1 MVGQFPDIGG
11 NGASWNTNRSGR
23 RRRLIGVAVA
33 LAVLTVCAGLP
44 QALADPEDDKRRVER
59 QIDGAKS
66 DLDDSSAHLVAA
78 IRAASSAQKALATAR
93 TRLAAARGKLAAARA
108 KDAAMAAQLADARRA
123 VSAAV
128 AAETRAE
135 ERLEA
140 QVGEIAAFAN
150 ASYQGSRA
158 AEISAVLKSK
168 NITDLLSAAQ
178 IVASVSDSQ
187 RTAMDR
193 LDAAR
198 VALAGRRDARVTAE
212 QAVQAHRQLAAEN
225 LDRMRQLERQA
236 RSAEAAVR
244 QLVDERQA
252 AKAAAERAKRE
263 DTRRY
268 KALVAERERI
278 ERILREQAERDRAGG
293 GGGSVGDLIRPVDAP
308 ITSQYGMRFHPVLRV
323 WKLHDGTDFGASCGT
338 PIRAAASGTVMSRYY
353 NEGYGNR
360 VLVSHGLIDGDS
372 IVTAY
377 NHLSSYAVSSG
388 ERVSQG
394 EIVGYVG
401 STGYSTGCHLHFMVY
416 RDGDTVDPMDYL

>member
-1 MVGQFPDIGG
+1 VVGQFPDVGNDGG
-11 NGASWNTNRSGR
+11 LLQSNRSGR
-23 RRRLIGVAVA
+23 RRRLIAGALT
-33 LAVLTVCAGLP
+33 LAVLSVCAGLP
-44 QALADPEDDKRRVER
+44 QAFADPEDDKRRVER

-66 DLDDSSAHLVAA
+66 DLDESSAHLVAA
-78 IRAASSAQKALATAR
+78 VRAAKAAKKALVSAR
-93 TRLAAARGKLAAARA
+93 TTLATARGKLAAARA
-108 KDAAMAAQLADARRA
+108 KDAAMAAQLAEARRA
-123 VSAAV
+123 VKAAV
-128 AAETRAE
+128 AAEARAE
-135 ERLEA
+135 KRVQG
-140 QVGEIAAFAN
+140 QVEEIADFAN

-187 RTAMDR
+187 RTAMNQFE
-193 LDAAR
+193 AAR
-198 VALAGRRDARVTAE
+198 VSLAGKRDARVTAE
-212 QAVQAHRQLAAEN
+212 QTVQAHRQLAAEN
-225 LDRMRQLERQA
+225 LERMRQLERRA
-236 RSAEAAVR
+236 SAAETSVR
-244 QLVDERQA
+244 RLVEKRRA

-263 DTRRY
+263 DVRRY
-268 KALVAERERI
+268 QALVAERERI

-293 GGGSVGDLIRPVDAP
+293 GGGVGDLIRPVDAP
-308 ITSQYGMRFHPVLRV
+308 ITSPYGMRFHPVLRV

-338 PIRAAASGTVMSRYY
+338 PIRAAASGTVMSRYF

-360 VLVSHGLIDGDS
+360 VLVSHGLLDGDS

-394 EIVGYVG
+394 DVVGYVG

-416 RDGDTVDPMDYL
+416 RDGETVDPMDYL

>member
-1 MVGQFPDIGG
+1 MVGQFPHVGG
-11 NGASWNTNRSGR
+11 NGTSRNINRSGR
-23 RRRLIGVAVA
+23 RRRVISVAVA
-33 LAVLTVCAGLP
+33 LAVVTLCAGLP

-66 DLDDSSAHLVAA
+66 ELDDSSAQLVAA
-78 IRAASSAQKALATAR
+78 VRAVSSAQRALASAR
-93 TRLAAARGKLAAARA
+93 TRLATVRGRLAGARA
-108 KDAAMAAQLADARRA
+108 KDAAMAARLADARRA
-123 VSAAV
+123 VAEAV
-128 AAETRAE
+128 TAEQRAE
-135 ERLEA
+135 EHVEA
-140 QVGEIAAFAN
+140 QRGEIAAFAN

-187 RTAMDR
+187 RTAMNR
-193 LDAAR
+193 LNAAR
-198 VALAGRRDARVTAE
+198 ADLAGRRSARVAAE
-212 QAVQAHRQLAAEN
+212 QTVQANRQLAAEN
-225 LDRMRQLERQA
+225 LDRMRLLERRA

-244 QLVDERQA
+244 KLVDERRS
-252 AKAAAERAKRE
+252 AKAAAERAKVQ

-268 KALVAERERI
+268 KALLAERERI
-278 ERILREQAERDRAGG
+278 ERILRDQAERDRAGG
-293 GGGSVGDLIRPVDAP
+293 GSGGGDLIRPVDAP
-308 ITSQYGMRFHPVLRV
+308 ITSPYGMRFHPVLRV

-338 PIRAAASGTVMSRYY
+338 PIRAAGSGTVISRYY

-360 VLVSHGLIDGDS
+360 VLVSHGLMDGDS

-388 ERVSQG
+388 EQVGQG

-401 STGYSTGCHLHFMVY
+401 TTGYSTGCHLHFMVY
-416 RDGDTVDPMDYL
+416 RDGETVDPMDYL